1 MASVTRKP
9 NINVTNKIMK
19 RTIIFAAI
27 SIALAFVLKK
37 WGAEPCLFNE
47 YICYLVGAMVAVFC
61 FDLGEG
67 ESDNKNEKDEQD

>member
-1 MASVTRKP
+1 
-9 NINVTNKIMK
+9 MK

-47 YICYLVGAMVAVFC
+47 YLCYLVGAMVAVFC

-67 ESDNKNEKDEQD
+67 DGDNKNEDEQD

>member
-1 MASVTRKP
+1 M
-9 NINVTNKIMK
+9 IMK

-37 WGAEPCLFNE
+37 YGSEPCLFNE
-47 YICYLVGAMVAVFC
+47 YLCYLVGAMVAVFC

-67 ESDNKNEKDEQD
+67 EGDNKKDDEDE

>member
-1 MASVTRKP
+1 
-9 NINVTNKIMK
+9 MK

-27 SIALAFVLKK
+27 SIALAYVVKK

-61 FDLGEG
+61 FDMGES

>member
-1 MASVTRKP
+1 M
-9 NINVTNKIMK
+9 IMK

-27 SIALAFVLKK
+27 SIALSFVIKK

-47 YICYLVGAMVAVFC
+47 YLCYLVGAMVAVFC

-67 ESDNKNEKDEQD
+67 EGDSKNEKDDEE

>member
-1 MASVTRKP
+1 M
-9 NINVTNKIMK
+9 IMK

-27 SIALAFVLKK
+27 SIALAFVIKK

-47 YICYLVGAMVAVFC
+47 YLCYLVGAMVAVFC

-67 ESDNKNEKDEQD
+67 ESDNKNEDEDE